1 MSFDQRNLK
10 RLENLS
16 RQLPEPIENP
26 ETSQKNKNASV
37 NHSHIIET
45 ETNPQEL
52 FHELIQASTDGRVP
66 PHLLNRLKEIEAIQ
80 VSSRSSNIQ
89 KKQAT
94 NLRNKVKS
102 TSNLEEE
109 SLYIAFREQLIEDY
123 ES

>member
-16 RQLPEPIENP
+16 RQLPQPIENP
-26 ETSQKNKNASV
+26 KTSKKNKNTSE

-45 ETNPQEL
+45 ETNPQSL

-66 PHLLNRLKEIEAIQ
+66 PHLLNRLKEIETIQ
-80 VSSRSSNIQ
+80 VSSSSSNIQ
-89 KKQAT
+89 KNQAT
-94 NLRNKVKS
+94 NLRKKVKS
-102 TSNLEEE
+102 TSSLKEE
-109 SLYIAFREQLIEDY
+109 SLYIAFREQLIEDD